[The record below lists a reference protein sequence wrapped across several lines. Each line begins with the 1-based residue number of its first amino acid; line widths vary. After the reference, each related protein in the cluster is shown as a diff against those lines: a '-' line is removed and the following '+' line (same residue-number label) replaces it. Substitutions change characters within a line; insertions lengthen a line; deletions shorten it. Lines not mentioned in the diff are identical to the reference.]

1 MYFQNFYVQVI
12 VRNHTE
18 QESRLMKCEW
28 LIRTS
33 LIRSPGFPGGMPLSR
48 QASHRL
54 MKCEVLIRTSAGPE
68 SRLMKCEVLIQISPL
83 RSPGFNRIRR
93 SRQGAPAPAGI
104 PPAKA
109 GTPGHFI
116 SGLIAQRSSAGPGV
130 PGRMPQPR
138 QASHRLKP
146 GLPVTLYPDYI
157 SKSSSNYRLRTTDY
171 GLRTTDYGLRTTDYG
186 LRTTDY
192 GLRTTPL
199 APRAA

>member
-1 MYFQNFYVQVI
+1 
-12 VRNHTE
+12 
-18 QESRLMKCEW
+18 MKCEW

-48 QASHRL
+48 QVSHRL

-68 SRLMKCEVLIQISPL
+68 FWLMKVEVLIQISPL

-116 SGLIAQRSSAGPGV
+116 SGIFLKVHKPDPAFPAGCPSL
-130 PGRMPQPR
+130 GRHPT
-138 QASHRLKP
+138 
-146 GLPVTLYPDYI
+146 G
-157 SKSSSNYRLRTTDY
+157 
-171 GLRTTDYGLRTTDYG
+171 
-186 LRTTDY
+186 
-192 GLRTTPL
+192 
-199 APRAA
+199 